1 MDASQDAFK
10 AQQAVNT
17 DTLSYDA
24 LEASLM
30 LPPLQLLRNA
40 YQHITS
46 QLTTFTKTRS
56 SCKTGEDVELTQ
68 T

>member
-1 MDASQDAFK
+1 VDASRDALK
-10 AQQAVNT
+10 AQQAVVG

-46 QLTTFTKTRS
+46 QLTTFTTTIVAKQET
-56 SCKTGEDVELTQ
+56 KWN
-68 T
+68 